1 MPPPSMFDTAIR
13 ERFQRRIDRLSA
25 DSQRQWGKL
34 SVDQMVCHLSDQ
46 LRLGLGELSGRPV
59 AGLFRFVPF
68 NRFAIDYM
76 PWPHGTKGPR
86 ESFTTLPV
94 ALKSDIA
101 RLHALLE
108 LFGSRGDQLDWPDHP
123 LFGRLSGP
131 LWARLT
137 SKHFDH
143 HLRQFGV

>member
-1 MPPPSMFDTAIR
+1 MFETPTR
-13 ERFQRRIDRLSA
+13 ERFQRRIDRLSS
-25 DSQRQWGKL
+25 DSQRQWGSL

-46 LRLGLGELSGRPV
+46 LRLALGELSGRPIP
-59 AGLFRFVPF
+59 GLVRYAPFRQLV
-68 NRFAIDYM
+68 IDYV
-76 PWPHGTKGPR
+76 PWPHGSKGPP
-86 ESFTTLPV
+86 ESFTTRPV
-94 ALKSDIA
+94 KLKSDVA

-108 LFGSRGDQLDWPDHP
+108 LFGSRGDQREWPEHP
-123 LFGRLSGP
+123 LFGSMSGP